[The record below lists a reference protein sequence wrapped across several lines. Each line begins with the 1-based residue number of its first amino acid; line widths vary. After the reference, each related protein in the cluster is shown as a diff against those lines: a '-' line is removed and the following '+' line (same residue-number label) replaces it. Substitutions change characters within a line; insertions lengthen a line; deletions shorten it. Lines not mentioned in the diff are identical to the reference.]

1 MNNKQKYRQFC
12 EQESTIPIFS
22 QAWWLDAVA
31 GDSWDVCMVEKGGQI
46 LATMPYVVKKKF
58 GLTLLT
64 QPKLTQTLGPWLKP
78 STAKYSKQLSQQKD
92 LMEALIDQLPKYH
105 YFSQNWHYSNTNW
118 LPFYWKGFEQVTRY
132 TYVIDDLSNIDNV
145 WAASL
150 ANIKTDIRKAENKF
164 NLVVKKN
171 LPFRD
176 FLLLNR
182 QTFLRQ
188 GMELP
193 YSESFVNQLV
203 STAKDRNQCSWFVA
217 KDNEGLHHAG
227 VLLVWDSE
235 SAYYLMGGGDPDLR
249 NSGATSLCMWEAIKF
264 ASTVTKRF
272 DFEGSM
278 IEPVERFFRAF
289 GAKQTP
295 YFALTHRPSRW
306 LNTALHLKKAI
317 KGQA

>member
-1 MNNKQKYRQFC
+1 MINKEKYRQLC
-12 EQESTIPIFS
+12 EEEPTIPIFS

-31 GDSWDVCMVEKGGQI
+31 GDNWDVCIVEKGDKIQ
-46 LATMPYVVKKKF
+46 ASMPYVVKKKYR
-58 GLTLLT
+58 LTLLT
-64 QPKLTQTLGPWLKP
+64 QPSLTQNLGPWIRP
-78 STAKYSKQLSQQKD
+78 AHAKYSKLLSQQKD

-105 YFSQNWHYSNTNW
+105 YFNQNWHYSNTNW

-132 TYVIDDLSNIDNV
+132 TYLIDDLSNIDDV
-145 WAASL
+145 WGSSL
-150 ANIKTDIRKAENKF
+150 ANIRTDIRKAENKF
-164 NLVVKKN
+164 NLVVKEN
-171 LPFRD
+171 LPFSD

-188 GMELP
+188 GMQLP

-203 STAKDRNQCSWFVA
+203 FTAKDRNQCRWFIA
-217 KDNEGLHHAG
+217 QDNEGRNHAG

-306 LNTALHLKKAI
+306 LNTAIHLKKAL

>member
-1 MNNKQKYRQFC
+1 MTNKQKYRQFC

-31 GDSWDVCMVEKGGQI
+31 GDNWDVCMVEKGGQI

-105 YFSQNWHYSNTNW
+105 YFNQNWHYSNTNW
-118 LPFYWKGFEQVTRY
+118 LPFYWRDFEQVTRY
-132 TYVIDDLSNIDNV
+132 TYVIDDLSNIDDV
-145 WAASL
+145 WDSLL
-150 ANIKTDIRKAENKF
+150 ANIRTDIRKAENKF
-164 NLVVKKN
+164 NLVVKEN
-171 LPFRD
+171 LPLHD
-176 FLLLNR
+176 FLLLNQ

-188 GMELP
+188 GMQLP
-193 YSESFVNQLV
+193 YSEAFVNQLV
-203 STAKDRNQCSWFVA
+203 STAKDRNQCRWFIA
-217 KDNEGLHHAG
+217 QDNEGRNHAG

-306 LNTALHLKKAI
+306 LNTVLHLNKAI

>member
-1 MNNKQKYRQFC
+1 MINKEKYRQLC
-12 EQESTIPIFS
+12 EEEPTIPIFS

-31 GDSWDVCMVEKGGQI
+31 GDNWDVCIVEKGGKIQ
-46 LATMPYVVKKKF
+46 ASMPYVVKKKYR
-58 GLTLLT
+58 LTLLT
-64 QPKLTQTLGPWLKP
+64 QPSLTQNLGPWIRP
-78 STAKYSKQLSQQKD
+78 AHAKYSKLLSQQKD

-105 YFSQNWHYSNTNW
+105 YFNQNWHYSNTNW

-132 TYVIDDLSNIDNV
+132 TYLIDDLSNIDDV
-145 WAASL
+145 WGSSL
-150 ANIKTDIRKAENKF
+150 ANIRTDIRKAENKF
-164 NLVVKKN
+164 NLVVKEN
-171 LPFRD
+171 LPFSD

-188 GMELP
+188 GMQLP

-203 STAKDRNQCSWFVA
+203 FTAKDRNQCRWFIA
-217 KDNEGLHHAG
+217 QDNEGRNHAG

-306 LNTALHLKKAI
+306 LNTAIHLKKAL

>member
-1 MNNKQKYRQFC
+1 MSNKQKYRQFC

-31 GDSWDVCMVEKGGQI
+31 GENWNVCVVERGNDI
-46 LATMPYVVKKKF
+46 VATMPYVLQEKF

-78 STAKYSKQLSQQKD
+78 LAGKYSKQLSQQKD
-92 LMEALIDQLPKYH
+92 LMEALINQLPKYQ
-105 YFSQNWHYSNTNW
+105 YFSQNWHYANTNW

-132 TYVIDDLSNIDNV
+132 TYVIDNLSNIDV
-145 WAASL
+145 IWGAFQE
-150 ANIKTDIRKAENKF
+150 NIRREIRKAENKF
-164 NLVVKKN
+164 HLVIKEN
-171 LPFRD
+171 LPLND

-182 QTFLRQ
+182 QTFSRQ
-188 GMELP
+188 GMQLP
-193 YSESFVNQLV
+193 YSETFARQLL
-203 STAKDRNQCSWFVA
+203 STAKDRNQCRWFIA
-217 KDNEGLHHAG
+217 QDSAGLNHAG

-249 NSGATSLCMWEAIKF
+249 NSGATSLCMWEAVKF

-278 IEPVERFFRAF
+278 IEPIERFFRAF
-289 GAKQTP
+289 GAKQTS

-306 LNTALHLKKAI
+306 LNTALYLKKAL
-317 KGQA
+317 KG

>member
-1 MNNKQKYRQFC
+1 MTNKEKYRQFC
-12 EQESTIPIFS
+12 EQESTITIFS
-22 QAWWLDAVA
+22 QAWWLDSVA
-31 GDSWDVCMVEKGGQI
+31 GDNWDVCVVEKGDDI
-46 LATMPYVVKKKF
+46 VATMPYVLQKKF

-92 LMEALIDQLPKYH
+92 LMEALIEQLPKYH
-105 YFSQNWHYSNTNW
+105 YFSQCWHYINKNW

-132 TYVIDDLSNIDNV
+132 TYVIEDLSNTDEI
-145 WAASL
+145 WASL
-150 ANIKTDIRKAENKF
+150 QGNIRKEIRKAENKF
-164 NLVVKKN
+164 NLSVKSN
-171 LPFRD
+171 LPFSE
-176 FLLLNR
+176 FLLLNHK
-182 QTFLRQ
+182 TFSRQ
-188 GMELP
+188 GMKLP
-193 YSESFVNQLV
+193 YNEIFVSQLA
-203 STAKDRNQCSWFVA
+203 STAKDRNQCCWFIA
-217 KDNEGLHHAG
+217 QDNRGQNHAG
-227 VLLVWDSE
+227 VLLVWDDN
-235 SAYYLMGGGDPDLR
+235 SAYYLMGGGNPDLR

-306 LNTALHLKKAI
+306 LNTVMHLKKAL

>member
-1 MNNKQKYRQFC
+1 MINKEKYRQLC
-12 EQESTIPIFS
+12 EEEPTIPIFS
-22 QAWWLDAVA
+22 QAWWLDTVA
-31 GDSWDVCMVEKGGQI
+31 GESWDVCIVEKGNKIQ
-46 LATMPYVVKKKF
+46 ASMPYVVKKKY

-64 QPKLTQTLGPWLKP
+64 QPSLTQNLGPWIRP
-78 STAKYSKQLSQQKD
+78 AHGKYSKQLSREKD
-92 LMEALIDQLPKYH
+92 LMEALIEQLPQHH
-105 YFSQNWHYSNTNW
+105 YFNQNWHYSNTNW
-118 LPFYWKGFEQVTRY
+118 LPFYWKGFEQSTRY
-132 TYVIDDLSNIDNV
+132 TYVISSLDDINSIWEETQDNIRRE
-145 WAASL
+145 
-150 ANIKTDIRKAENKF
+150 IRKAENRF
-164 NLVVKKN
+164 GLVVN
-171 LPFRD
+171 SDLPISD
-176 FLLLNR
+176 FFELN
-182 QTFLRQ
+182 QLTFSRQ
-188 GMELP
+188 GLSMP
-193 YSESFVNQLV
+193 YSEHFVENIVNQ
-203 STAKDRNQCSWFVA
+203 AKKRKQCRWFIA
-217 KDNEGLHHAG
+217 QDNEGRNHAG

-306 LNTALHLKKAI
+306 LNTAIHFKKAL

>member
-1 MNNKQKYRQFC
+1 
-12 EQESTIPIFS
+12 
-22 QAWWLDAVA
+22 
-31 GDSWDVCMVEKGGQI
+31 
-46 LATMPYVVKKKF
+46 
-58 GLTLLT
+58 
-64 QPKLTQTLGPWLKP
+64 
-78 STAKYSKQLSQQKD
+78 
-92 LMEALIDQLPKYH
+92 MEALIDQLPKYH

-118 LPFYWKGFEQVTRY
+118 LPFYWKGFEQITRY
-132 TYVIDDLSNIDNV
+132 TYLIDDLSNIDDV
-145 WAASL
+145 WDSSL
-150 ANIKTDIRKAENKF
+150 ANIRTDIRKAENKF
-164 NLVVKKN
+164 NLVVKEN
-171 LPFRD
+171 LPFSD

-188 GMELP
+188 GMQLP

-203 STAKDRNQCSWFVA
+203 STAKDRNQCRWFIA
-217 KDNEGLHHAG
+217 QDNEGRNHAG

-306 LNTALHLKKAI
+306 LNTAIHFK
-317 KGQA
+317 

>member
-1 MNNKQKYRQFC
+1 MTNKEKYRQLC
-12 EQESTIPIFS
+12 EEEPTIPIFS

-31 GDSWDVCMVEKGGQI
+31 GESWDVCIVEKGNKIQ
-46 LATMPYVVKKKF
+46 ASMPYVVKKKY
-58 GLTLLT
+58 GLTFLT
-64 QPKLTQTLGPWLKP
+64 QPSLTQNLGPWIR
-78 STAKYSKQLSQQKD
+78 SAHSKYSKQLSQQKD

-105 YFSQNWHYSNTNW
+105 YFSQSWHYSNTNW
-118 LPFYWKGFEQVTRY
+118 LPFYWRDFEQVTRY
-132 TYVIDDLSNIDNV
+132 TYVIDDLSNIDDV
-145 WAASL
+145 WDSSL
-150 ANIKTDIRKAENKF
+150 ANIRTDIRKAENKF
-164 NLVVKKN
+164 NLVVKEHF
-171 LPFRD
+171 PFSD

-188 GMELP
+188 GMQLP

-203 STAKDRNQCSWFVA
+203 FTAKDRNQCRWFIA
-217 KDNEGLHHAG
+217 QDNEGRNHAG

-306 LNTALHLKKAI
+306 LNTAIHLKKAL

>member
-1 MNNKQKYRQFC
+1 MTNKEKYRQLC
-12 EQESTIPIFS
+12 EQELTIPIFS

-31 GDSWDVCMVEKGGQI
+31 GESWDVCIVEKGNKIQ
-46 LATMPYVVKKKF
+46 ASMPYVLKKKY

-64 QPKLTQTLGPWLKP
+64 QPSLTQNLGPWIR
-78 STAKYSKQLSQQKD
+78 SAHGKYSKQLSREKD
-92 LMEALIDQLPKYH
+92 LMEALIEQLPQHH
-105 YFSQNWHYSNTNW
+105 YFNQNWHYSNTNW
-118 LPFYWKGFEQVTRY
+118 LPFYWKGFEQSTRY
-132 TYVIDDLSNIDNV
+132 TYVISSLDDINSIWEETQDNIRRE
-145 WAASL
+145 
-150 ANIKTDIRKAENKF
+150 IRKAENRF
-164 NLVVKKN
+164 GLVVN
-171 LPFRD
+171 SDLPISD
-176 FLLLNR
+176 FFELN
-182 QTFLRQ
+182 QLTFSRQ
-188 GMELP
+188 GLSMP
-193 YSESFVNQLV
+193 YSEHFVENIVNQ
-203 STAKDRNQCSWFVA
+203 AKKRKQCRWFIA
-217 KDNEGLHHAG
+217 QDNEGRNHAG

-278 IEPVERFFRAF
+278 IEPIERFFRAF

-306 LNTALHLKKAI
+306 LNTAIHLKKAL

>member
-1 MNNKQKYRQFC
+1 MINKEKYRQLC
-12 EQESTIPIFS
+12 EEEPTIPIFS

-31 GDSWDVCMVEKGGQI
+31 GDNWDVCIVEKGDKIQ
-46 LATMPYVVKKKF
+46 ASMPYVVKKKY

-64 QPKLTQTLGPWLKP
+64 QPSLTQNLGPWIRP
-78 STAKYSKQLSQQKD
+78 AHAKYSKLLSQQKD

-118 LPFYWKGFEQVTRY
+118 LPFYWKGFEQSTRY
-132 TYVIDDLSNIDNV
+132 TYVISSLDDINSIWEEAQDNIRRE
-145 WAASL
+145 
-150 ANIKTDIRKAENKF
+150 IRKAENRF
-164 NLVVKKN
+164 GLVVN
-171 LPFRD
+171 SDLPISVF
-176 FLLLNR
+176 FELN
-182 QTFLRQ
+182 QLTFIRQ
-188 GMELP
+188 GLSMP
-193 YSESFVNQLV
+193 YSEHFVENIVNQ
-203 STAKDRNQCSWFVA
+203 AKKRKQCRWFIAQDNEDRN
-217 KDNEGLHHAG
+217 HAG

-306 LNTALHLKKAI
+306 LNTAIHFKKAL